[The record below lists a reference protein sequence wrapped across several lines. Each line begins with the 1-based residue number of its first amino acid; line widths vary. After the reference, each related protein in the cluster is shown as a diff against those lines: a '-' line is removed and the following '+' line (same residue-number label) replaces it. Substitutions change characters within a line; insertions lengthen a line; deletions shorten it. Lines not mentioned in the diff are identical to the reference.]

1 MMYEASNGDLLCIE
15 STNEIFGYT
24 VTAQCMMTFSVLNEL
39 KHTVVEVNCFFAKLR
54 YTESTTK
61 RKNKKALE
69 ILPLSLKDVK

>member
-15 STNEIFGYT
+15 SINIWLT
-24 VTAQCMMTFSVLNEL
+24 VTAQCMMTRSVLNEL

-69 ILPLSLKDVK
+69 ILPLSLNDVK